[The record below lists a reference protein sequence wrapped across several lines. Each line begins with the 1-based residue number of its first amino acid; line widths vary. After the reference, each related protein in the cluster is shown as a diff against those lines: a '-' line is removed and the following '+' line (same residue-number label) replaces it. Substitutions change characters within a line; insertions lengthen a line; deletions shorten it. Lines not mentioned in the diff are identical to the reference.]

1 MAVKS
6 TSQQYRVSQVVLV
19 PMGYLSGSTK
29 KKHVRFVTAAKMYI
43 VARKIPDRA
52 LTPAP

>member
-19 PMGYLSGSTK
+19 SIGYLSGRIK
-29 KKHVRFVTAAKMYI
+29 ENHEKFVTAAKLYN
-43 VARKIPDRA
+43 VASKIPSRV
-52 LTPAP
+52 LTPVP